1 MNNTY
6 KKEIKKVVS
15 SMHMGNL
22 LFKSYINKTN
32 NEKLKKELLL
42 VLDRF
47 ESHLN
52 KLKIVSRK
60 YYVDNIDKLSF
71 RQEMTLNL
79 QLMKR
84 FKSDFDIVSEA
95 LKGLSMGTIGMLDFI
110 YYNKEIDGEV
120 LDYAKVILKDY
131 DILKERLHKFS
142 IETYC

>member
-84 FKSDFDIVSEA
+84 Q
-95 LKGLSMGTIGMLDFI
+95 
-110 YYNKEIDGEV
+110 
-120 LDYAKVILKDY
+120 IL
-131 DILKERLHKFS
+131 
-142 IETYC
+142 